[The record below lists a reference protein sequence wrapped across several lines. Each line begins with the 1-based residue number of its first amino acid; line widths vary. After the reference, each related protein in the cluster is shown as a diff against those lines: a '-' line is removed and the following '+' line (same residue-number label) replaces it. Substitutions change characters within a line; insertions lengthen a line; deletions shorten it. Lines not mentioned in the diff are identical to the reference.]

1 MSEIPHEAVSKERK
15 IKDASAALTSKEGV
29 LAARPM
35 LENLPFPVMEISPG
49 HEIVWMNTAGLKAY
63 GSAQGRCHAISH
75 GYDSPCNLHG
85 EPCPKILTEQQGKS
99 ISVLHVHQTAYSQE
113 RFKVVAIPIDGGGVV
128 EWHIPLDDISAVD
141 SVTGLLTR
149 TEAEQA
155 ARRMFALMARMKSS
169 FAVVMVDIDNFKQ
182 VNDQYGHLAGD
193 KVLER
198 VSQLITLELRESD
211 VLGRWGG
218 EEFLILLSDIDR
230 ATAISVV
237 ERILNVI
244 RTHSISVDAE
254 NLTITISAGLRWVEG
269 FDAPTQNFDAVVRD
283 ADRSLYRAKNDGR
296 DRYIVHADA

>member
-1 MSEIPHEAVSKERK
+1 MSEIARKAAGKEQEITDADVAV
-15 IKDASAALTSKEGV
+15 TSKEDV
-29 LAARPM
+29 LTARPM
-35 LENLPFPVMEISPG
+35 LENVPFPVMGISAG
-49 HEIVWMNTAGLKAY
+49 HEIVWMNAAGLKAY
-63 GSAQGRCHAISH
+63 GAAQGQCHAVSH

-85 EPCPKILTEQQGKS
+85 EPCPKILAEQQGKS
-99 ISVLHVHQTAYSQE
+99 ISVLHVHQTASGQE

-128 EWHIPLDDISAVD
+128 EWHIPLDDISAID

-169 FAVVMVDIDNFKQ
+169 FAVVMVDIDHFKQ

-198 VSQLITLELRESD
+198 VSRLITLELRESD

-230 ATAISVV
+230 ATAISVA
-237 ERILNVI
+237 ERILNVV
-244 RTHSISVDAE
+244 RTHIISIDAE
-254 NLTITISAGLRWVEG
+254 NLAITISAGLRWVAGLE
-269 FDAPTQNFDAVVRD
+269 APAQNFDAIVRD

-296 DRYIVHADA
+296 DRCIVYAKD

>member
-1 MSEIPHEAVSKERK
+1 MSEIPRKAAGKEQEITDADVAV
-15 IKDASAALTSKEGV
+15 TSKEDV
-29 LAARPM
+29 LTARPM
-35 LENLPFPVMEISPG
+35 LENVPFPVMGISAG
-49 HEIVWMNTAGLKAY
+49 HEIVWMNAAGLKAY
-63 GSAQGRCHAISH
+63 GAAQGQCYAVSH

-85 EPCPKILTEQQGKS
+85 EPCPKILAEQQGKS
-99 ISVLHVHQTAYSQE
+99 ISVLHVHQTASGQE

-128 EWHIPLDDISAVD
+128 EWHIPLDDISAID

-169 FAVVMVDIDNFKQ
+169 FAVVMVDIDHFKQ

-198 VSQLITLELRESD
+198 VSRLITLELRESD

-230 ATAISVV
+230 ATAISVA
-237 ERILNVI
+237 ERILNVV
-244 RTHSISVDAE
+244 RTHIISIDAE
-254 NLTITISAGLRWVEG
+254 NLAITISAGLRWVAGLE
-269 FDAPTQNFDAVVRD
+269 APAQNFDAIVRD

-296 DRYIVHADA
+296 DRCIVYAKD